1 MSLGSMI
8 TKARKDAGLSIDDLS
23 AATNIR
29 VPLLRQME
37 SDNFSQCGGETY
49 ARGHL
54 RNIATKLNVDEQ
66 MFLTAFEDEQMHVDR
81 SMQDLL
87 VENNVMREPRE
98 SRKVSWKVLVAIS
111 VTTLFIAGF
120 AQFFISN
127 DSTPDIPVALEET
140 AAPTAEPTVEPT
152 AEPSAEPTAAPTIV
166 EEAEPTDEPV
176 VSTGEGVE
184 VIITA
189 TRGRSWLYVSD
200 STGRALFSGQISQGA
215 SRTFTA
221 SEQLNLKVG
230 NAGGVDLMVN
240 GKKLD
245 PIGVDGQV
253 VSVSY
258 GVDS

>member
-29 VPLLRQME
+29 GPLLRQME
-37 SDNFSQCGGETY
+37 SDNFTQCGGETY

-54 RNIATKLNVDEQ
+54 RNLAVKLNVDPQ
-66 MFLTAFEDEQMHVDR
+66 LFLTAFEEEQMHIDR

-87 VENNVMREPRE
+87 VENSVMREPGE
-98 SRKVSWKVLVAIS
+98 SRKVSWKVLVTIS
-111 VTTLFIAGF
+111 ISTLFIAGL
-120 AQFFISN
+120 AQIVISN
-127 DSTPDIPVALEET
+127 NSTPDIPVALEESPQPSAST
-140 AAPTAEPTVEPT
+140 
-152 AEPSAEPTAAPTIV
+152 EPSAESTAGTAT
-166 EEAEPTDEPV
+166 EATDEAT

-189 TRGRSWLYVSD
+189 TRAKSWLFVSD
-200 STGRALFSGQISQGA
+200 ASGRVLFSGQISRGVTK
-215 SRTFTA
+215 TFT
-221 SEQLNLKVG
+221 SGEQLNLKVG
-230 NAGGVDLMVN
+230 NAGGVDLSVN
-240 GKKLD
+240 GTQVDQLG
-245 PIGVDGQV
+245 IDGQV